1 MPVATAEPDL
11 LRLLAVAVGD
21 AADRALAIAGS
32 AARLSGD
39 IGPVLAVDPVTRWGG
54 AWARS
59 LAERA
64 DLLEEMTP
72 VTARLIDAHHV
83 EVTANGADHALTTT
97 LAVPWEHLDGA
108 VNAAAGA
115 VDWLLDH
122 QPAPVIAGFLA
133 SLDPAVATAL
143 ARRRPEVAD
152 VPGVR
157 LDMVFAANRKRIEL
171 AIAAIDRRL
180 AAAGPSTEID
190 LAAER
195 EMLIGMLPRHFVV
208 FDWSGDGH
216 VAEWIGPVDADHVA
230 VLIPGMTTDKLD
242 VDISAANAARMLRF
256 DRSGDLAVVT
266 ALVYDAPDLV
276 DASLPSAASDGI
288 GGLAGLIE
296 ALPVSDRHLTL
307 VGHSY
312 GSLMLGTAL
321 AGGLA
326 SDLPPRHD
334 VVFIG
339 SPGVGVD
346 TAAGLGLDPSHVWA
360 GGTDDDLVVRLRS
373 LPAVAALLPFG
384 LPMTLAASAF
394 DELYGTLPTDP
405 GFGARVFAAGDG
417 GHSDYLG
424 SEFVTTDDGRVCR
437 SVEAASAALAAI
449 VVIATARTRRR
460 HRGAATG
467 G

>member
-1 MPVATAEPDL
+1 
-11 LRLLAVAVGD
+11 
-21 AADRALAIAGS
+21 
-32 AARLSGD
+32 
-39 IGPVLAVDPVTRWGG
+39 
-54 AWARS
+54 

-64 DLLEEMTP
+64 DLLEAMTP
-72 VTARLIDAHHV
+72 VTARLIDAHHL
-83 EVTANGADHALTTT
+83 EVRANGADHALTTT
-97 LAVPWEHLDGA
+97 LAVPWEDLDGA

-157 LDMVFAANRKRIEL
+157 LDMVFAANRRRIEL
-171 AIAAIDRRL
+171 TIAEIDWRL
-180 AAAGPSTEID
+180 AGADPNAAVD

-195 EMLIGMLPRHFVV
+195 RVLIGMLPRHFVV
-208 FDWSGDGH
+208 FDWSGDGL
-216 VAEWIGPVDADHVA
+216 VAEWVGPLDADHVA
-230 VLIPGMTTDKLD
+230 VLVPGMTTDKLD
-242 VDISAANAARMLRF
+242 VDISAANATRMLRF

-276 DASLPSAASDGI
+276 DASLPAAASDGVR
-288 GGLAGLIE
+288 GLAGLIE
-296 ALPVSDRHLTL
+296 ALPVADRHLTL

-312 GSLMLGTAL
+312 GSLTLGTAL

-326 SDLPPRHD
+326 ADLPPRHD

-360 GGTDDDLVVRLRS
+360 GGTDDDLVIRLRS
-373 LPAVAALLPFG
+373 LPGLAALLPFG

-394 DELYGTLPTDP
+394 DELYGTVPTDP
-405 GFGARVFAAGDG
+405 DFGARVFAAGDG
-417 GHSDYLG
+417 SHSDYLA
-424 SEFVTTDDGRVCR
+424 SEFVTTDDGEVCR
-437 SVEAASAALAAI
+437 SFEVASAGLAAI
-449 VVIATARTRRR
+449 VAIATARTRRR
-460 HRGAATG
+460 HRGTSTG